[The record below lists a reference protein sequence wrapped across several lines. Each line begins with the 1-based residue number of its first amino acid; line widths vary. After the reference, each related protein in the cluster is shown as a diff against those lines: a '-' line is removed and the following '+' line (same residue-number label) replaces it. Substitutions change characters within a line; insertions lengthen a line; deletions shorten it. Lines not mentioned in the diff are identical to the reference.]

1 MYLLIKLIANVN
13 STLNLSPLQYTEVK
27 YKLLDNLY
35 LTSALKR
42 TQIQS
47 RKSTVA
53 TNFVGKYIPTVCD
66 LYFTTL

>member
-27 YKLLDNLY
+27 YKLLNNLY

-47 RKSTVA
+47 RKSRVA
-53 TNFVGKYIPTVCD
+53 TNFVDKYIPTVCD